1 MLTINCICVGK
12 LKERYW
18 TQACEEYQKRL
29 GAFCKFRIIEVA
41 EHKLPEQPSET
52 QIQQA
57 LKAEGE
63 KILQWAAGSTL
74 IPLCIEG
81 KQIDSPA
88 LAQHLGTL
96 ALNGVSAVSFVIG
109 SSHGLCDK
117 VKQSGT
123 LQLSMSRMTF
133 PHQLARV
140 MLCEQIYRAF
150 QIQNHGRY
158 HK

>member
-1 MLTINCICVGK
+1 MLTVNVICVGK
-12 LKERYW
+12 LKESYW
-18 TQACEEYQKRL
+18 TQACREYQKRL
-29 GAFCKFRIIEVA
+29 GAYCRFHIIETP
-41 EHKLPEQPSET
+41 EHKLPEQPSEG
-52 QIQQA
+52 QICQA

-63 KILQWAAGSTL
+63 RIRRLAQGSAV

-81 KQIDSPA
+81 KELDSPA
-88 LAQHLGTL
+88 LAQQLSEL
-96 ALNGVSAVSFVIG
+96 ALKGISTVSFVIG
-109 SSHGLCDK
+109 SSYGLCDE
-117 VKQSGT
+117 VKQSGV

>member
-1 MLTINCICVGK
+1 MLTVNCICVGK

-29 GAFCKFRIIEVA
+29 SAFCKFRIIEVA
-41 EHKLPEQPSET
+41 EYKLPEQPSEM

-57 LKAEGE
+57 LKVEGE
-63 KILQWAAGSTL
+63 KILLLAAGSTV

-96 ALNGVSAVSFVIG
+96 ALNGVSAVS
-109 SSHGLCDK
+109 L
-117 VKQSGT
+117 
-123 LQLSMSRMTF
+123 
-133 PHQLARV
+133 
-140 MLCEQIYRAF
+140 
-150 QIQNHGRY
+150 
-158 HK
+158 

>member
-1 MLTINCICVGK
+1 MLTVNCICVGK

-29 GAFCKFRIIEVA
+29 GTFCKFRIIEVA

-63 KILQWAAGSTL
+63 KILQLAAGSTL

-88 LAQHLGTL
+88 LAQHLGAL

-109 SSHGLCDK
+109 SSQDVYK
-117 VKQSGT
+117 RQSCNRSSDRAD
-123 LQLSMSRMTF
+123 LS
-133 PHQLARV
+133 A
-140 MLCEQIYRAF
+140 A
-150 QIQNHGRY
+150 GRY
-158 HK
+158 DGIGAINRHL

>member
-1 MLTINCICVGK
+1 M
-12 LKERYW
+12 
-18 TQACEEYQKRL
+18 
-29 GAFCKFRIIEVA
+29 
-41 EHKLPEQPSET
+41 
-52 QIQQA
+52 
-57 LKAEGE
+57 
-63 KILQWAAGSTL
+63 AAGSTL

-88 LAQHLGTL
+88 LAQHLGAL

-109 SSHGLCDK
+109 SSHGLYDK